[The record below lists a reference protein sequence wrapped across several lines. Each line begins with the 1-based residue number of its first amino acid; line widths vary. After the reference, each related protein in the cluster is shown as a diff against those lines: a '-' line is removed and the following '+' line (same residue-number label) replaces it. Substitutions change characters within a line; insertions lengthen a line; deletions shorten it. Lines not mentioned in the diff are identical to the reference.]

1 MRITKSFLKRLIIE
15 ESESLKPGTGSDGV
29 QVPAGLSNDSL
40 DDQID
45 SLLIKYE
52 NQAIGEINE
61 SVSLRSVMSHLFE
74 QEGGEEEESEIAGDP
89 EIVGSE
95 EMTAEQPTEERQPP
109 LNIDNFAGSVAR
121 LIMNFESLMD
131 PVTVILNRSMNFLN
145 NRYDQSVV
153 NDFTEIM
160 AQQYGMELNPIDD
173 TQPPPAAVGAGPSPG
188 A

>member
-1 MRITKSFLKRLIIE
+1 MRITNDFLRRLIVE
-15 ESESLKPGTGSDGV
+15 EAEANKPGTGSDGV
-29 QVPAGLSNDSL
+29 MVPSGLSNDSL

-52 NQAIGEINE
+52 NQAIGDVNE
-61 SVSLRSVMSHLFE
+61 SKSLRIVMSHLFE
-74 QEGGEEEESEIAGDP
+74 QEGGEEEDAEIAGDP

-95 EMTAEQPTEERQPP
+95 EMSAEQPAEERQPP
-109 LNIDNFAGSVAR
+109 LNIDDFAGSVAR

-131 PVTVILNRSMNFLN
+131 PVTVILNRSMNFLD
-145 NRYDQSVV
+145 NRYDRSVV
-153 NDFTEIM
+153 DDFTEIM

-173 TQPPPAAVGAGPSPG
+173 TQPPPAAVGAGPTPG